1 MNSIANDM
9 KTPFGY
15 FSKLFFLCTTW
26 QGDSPVLSESSGPR
40 KCILF
45 AYRVFLFSLPGCVLH
60 WGAFQVVPVEKNPL
74 ANAGDVRDANS
85 IPGLGRCFIG
95 ISRGGDKLGVA
106 KWCSLLLCLLQS
118 LKAPRSEMDS
128 FWAPSW
134 NPALWVTPLNSPK
147 ARKK

>member
-1 MNSIANDM
+1 MNSIANNM
-9 KTPFGY
+9 KTLFGY
-15 FSKLFFLCTTW
+15 FSKSFFPCAT
-26 QGDSPVLSESSGPR
+26 QQDDSPFLSESSGPQN
-40 KCILF
+40 CILL

-60 WGAFQVVPVEKNPL
+60 WGAFPVVLVVKNQL
-74 ANAGDVRDANS
+74 ANAGNLRDANS
-85 IPGLGRCFIG
+85 VPGFGRCFIG

-106 KWCSLLLCLLQS
+106 KWCFLFLCLLRCLRAS
-118 LKAPRSEMDS
+118 RSEMNS

>member
-1 MNSIANDM
+1 MNSIANNM

-15 FSKLFFLCTTW
+15 FSKLFFPCATQ
-26 QGDSPVLSESSGPR
+26 QGDSPFLSESSGPR
-40 KCILF
+40 NCILF
-45 AYRVFLFSLPGCVLH
+45 AYRIFLFSLPGCVLH
-60 WGAFQVVPVEKNPL
+60 WGAFQVMLVVKNPL
-74 ANAGDVRDANS
+74 ANAGNVRDVNS
-85 IPGLGRCFIG
+85 VPGFGKCFIE

-106 KWCSLLLCLLQS
+106 KWCSLFLCLLQS
-118 LKAPRSEMDS
+118 LRDPHSEMDS